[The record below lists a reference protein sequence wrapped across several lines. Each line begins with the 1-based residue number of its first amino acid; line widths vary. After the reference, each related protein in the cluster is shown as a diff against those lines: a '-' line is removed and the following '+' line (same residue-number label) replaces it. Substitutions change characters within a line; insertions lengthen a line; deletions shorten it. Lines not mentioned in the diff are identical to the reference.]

1 MILFLMSNWLGI
13 DKALLQ
19 KTSSIEQ
26 KLFRFSGLFIW
37 ISLLTMFVADT
48 YFGYLF
54 NGNISGCLS
63 GMLILG
69 FIHYSVYRLCLLTL
83 VTRPFIEP
91 EIEVETTAKKPL
103 VKMKLSALK
112 PSLPWFLRFIFTGFI
127 AIAVAFPASTLMH
140 HKLAEKVLE
149 DKRAQL
155 ISEIPEAA
163 TEAINA
169 VKDGSFPFLVFEG
182 LLHQPTFILTLI
194 FVIALVYSPL
204 LLLSYLRNGS
214 KFNYTRLLRDA
225 QKEEVRLDYFITL
238 KDAQRFLDKQFNT
251 SINLEGKSIYAD
263 APFNTKLKNEKV
275 RKFGT
280 RVDFVSYL
288 KSL

>member
-26 KLFRFSGLFIW
+26 NLFRFAGLFIW
-37 ISLLTMFVADT
+37 ISLLTMFVADV

-54 NGNISGCLS
+54 NGSISGCLA

-91 EIEVETTAKKPL
+91 EIEVETIAKETLIKS
-103 VKMKLSALK
+103 KLSALK
-112 PSLPWFLRFIFTGFI
+112 PSLPGLLRFVFTGFI
-127 AIAVAFPASTLMH
+127 AIAVAFPASTLAH

-149 DKRAQL
+149 VKRAQL
-155 ISEIPEAA
+155 IIEIPEDA

-169 VKDGSFPFLVFEG
+169 VKEGSFPFLVFEE
-182 LLHQPTFILTLI
+182 LLHQPTFILALI
-194 FVIALVYSPL
+194 IVIALVYSPL
-204 LLLSYLRNGS
+204 ILLSCLRNRS
-214 KFNYTRLLRDA
+214 KFTYTRLLRDA

-238 KDAQRFLDKQFNT
+238 KDAQRFLDTQFNT

-263 APFNTKLKNEKV
+263 APFNSKLKNEKTHV
-275 RKFGT
+275 FGT
-280 RVDFVSYL
+280 RVNFLSYL